1 MFFFDPLYL
10 LFAIPGL
17 LLAGYASFLTKSTFK
32 KYSRVASAQ
41 GMTGAMAA
49 QQMLNRAGVTDVKIV
64 QIGGF
69 LSDHYDPR
77 QRVLRLSPEV
87 YGSNSLSAIGVACH
101 EAGHALQHANG
112 YVWLNMRTA
121 LVPAVNFS
129 SNFSYLA
136 LMAGLILS
144 GISGQLGQIAILV
157 GIILFAVSVLFSL
170 VTLPVEFDASA
181 RAKKL
186 MVSTG
191 VVADREATD
200 AGKVLNAA
208 FLTYVA
214 AAVSSI
220 MTLLYYLVRSGLLGG
235 DRD

>member
-32 KYSRVASAQ
+32 KYSRIASAQ

-49 QQMLNRAGVTDVKIV
+49 QQMLNRAGVNDVKIV

-112 YVWLNMRTA
+112 YIWLNMRTA

-129 SNFSYLA
+129 SNFSYIA
-136 LMAGLILS
+136 LMAGFILS
-144 GISGQLGQIAILV
+144 GISGQLGQIAILI
-157 GIILFAVSVLFSL
+157 GITLFAVSVLFSL

-191 VVADREATD
+191 VVADREASD

-220 MTLLYYLVRSGLLGG
+220 MTLLYYLVRTGLLGG